1 MREMLSSVFLF
12 AATAGILAGQVPI
25 RFDRSTA
32 ALPNPDPYPAELK
45 YLNSAAWQK
54 TIPADVAPSV
64 QAGREA
70 FADYFKCELGADAR
84 INMPIQDK
92 EKILLARFPATCAG
106 TASEVY
112 LWDEPFLSTYFVRLP
127 KGLLAEPDLAADL
140 IPQVASIAGPD
151 QHDCAGRCIH
161 SIRFT
166 AYQDSDGCIRL
177 AKSQPA
183 EWSYYIHQTGI
194 DYHDTITIW
203 LHEDDA
209 ATWLS
214 YTLGKTL
221 VKKHYP
227 PGMVNVAER
236 FPPLRLRLQQ
246 MPRASFLKQILTM
259 KPWLWSDETA
269 EIWVDEA
276 LHRDLSAP
284 EYKALFAIYDEK
296 LIATTIDSGMALS
309 YRLVLASILPTL
321 PREDRRSY
329 NIKLTV
335 ERFGRMLS
343 SLHDPRLTLDALREL
358 NATQ

>member
-1 MREMLSSVFLF
+1 MR
-12 AATAGILAGQVPI
+12 GILVSMFLVVCAGDVLNGQVI

-45 YLNSAAWQK
+45 YLNSAVWQK
-54 TIPADVAPSV
+54 TIPADVAASV

-84 INMPIQDK
+84 INMPVQDK
-92 EKILLARFPATCAG
+92 EKILLVRFPATCAG

-127 KGLLAEPDLAADL
+127 KGLLAEPDRAADV
-140 IPQVASIAGPD
+140 IPQVASISTPD
-151 QHDCAGRCIH
+151 QRDCAGRCIH

-166 AYQDSDGCIRL
+166 AFQDSDGCIRL

-183 EWSYYIHQTGI
+183 EWSYRIHQMGI

-214 YTLGKTL
+214 YTLGKSL

-236 FPPLRLRLQQ
+236 FPPLRLRLQE
-246 MPRASFLKQILTM
+246 MPRALLLNQILAKERWTW
-259 KPWLWSDETA
+259 PDEAA
-269 EIWVDEA
+269 EIWVNEA
-276 LHRDLSAP
+276 IHRDLSVS
-284 EYKALFAIYDEK
+284 EYVQLFR
-296 LIATTIDSGMALS
+296 LCGW
-309 YRLVLASILPTL
+309 RLVGATIQSGLAFQYRSALAEILPMLRPGPNTGMTD
-321 PREDRRSY
+321 EM
-329 NIKLTV
+329 TV
-335 ERFGRMLS
+335 WDLGRMLNQ
-343 SLHDPRLTLDALREL
+343 LHDPRLTLDALREP
-358 NATQ
+358 NASQ

>member
-1 MREMLSSVFLF
+1 MR
-12 AATAGILAGQVPI
+12 GILVSMFLVVCAGGVLRGQVI

-84 INMPIQDK
+84 INMPVQDK
-92 EKILLARFPATCAG
+92 EKILLVRFPATCAG

-127 KGLLAEPDLAADL
+127 KGLLAEPDRAADL
-140 IPQVASIAGPD
+140 IPQVASIATPD

-166 AYQDSDGCIRL
+166 AFQDSDGCIRL

-183 EWSYYIHQTGI
+183 EWSYRIHQIAI

-203 LHEDDA
+203 VHEDDA

-214 YTLGKTL
+214 YTLGKSL

-227 PGMVNVAER
+227 PGMVNVTER
-236 FPPLRLRLQQ
+236 FPPLRLRLQE
-246 MPRASFLKQILTM
+246 MPRASLLKQILGTN
-259 KPWLWSDETA
+259 PRSWSDETA
-269 EIWVDEA
+269 EIWVHEA
-276 LHRDLSAP
+276 ILRDLSVP
-284 EYKALFAIYDEK
+284 EYIELFRVYG
-296 LIATTIDSGMALS
+296 S
-309 YRLVLASILPTL
+309 RLVEATIHSGLAFQYRPALAEILPMLKRGPDTGMVF
-321 PREDRRSY
+321 DV
-329 NIKLTV
+329 LTV
-335 ERFGRMLS
+335 YSLGRMLKP
-343 SLHDPRLTLDALREL
+343 LHDPRLTLDALREL